1 MSEKDKQFYENLAGK
16 TLSEQEAFEAKSNFV
31 GFYNLLFE
39 IDQRLKEKTNDKDN
53 RDSNNTD

>member
-1 MSEKDKQFYENLAGK
+1 MLQEDKQFYENLAGK
-16 TLSEQEAFEAKSNFV
+16 MLPDQEIFEAKNNFV
-31 GFYNLLFE
+31 GFFNLLFE